1 VSALKL
7 DHVSKIYGGDV
18 LAVDQVD
25 LAVEDGEVLVLLG
38 PSGCGKTTILRLIA
52 GLEEAT
58 SGELWLGEERANDL
72 QPRERNVA
80 MVFQQGALYPHMT
93 VWENIAFPLQI
104 AGETDLSL
112 INEKVSE
119 MAYGLGI
126 GEKLARRP
134 SQLSGGER
142 QRVAMGRA
150 LIRGEPTVLLMDEP
164 LASLDIGLRNGLR
177 AEIAALVR
185 SLHLTTVYV
194 THDQAEALSLADRI
208 VVLRDGKV
216 EDVGTPARVY
226 RDPATAFVASFM
238 GAPPSNLA
246 WATIWVVN
254 GERIVIDFGRQWLEL
269 PWSDPRSEL
278 LTPYHS
284 QPVIVSIR
292 PDALAPAD
300 DSAKS
305 VLRGKVSALEY
316 YGHDWLARLDVGLR
330 PVDIDAV
337 RALRYSLESAAD
349 ERASAPAPISVGYDE
364 SREWPQ
370 VPDVPDSHGHHRGAS
385 LLVRVA
391 APPGWTSGQEA
402 RVAVDVPGIH
412 VFDSWGRR
420 IDRMPVGLA
429 ALSRQTDRHHSHD
442 A

>member
-1 VSALKL
+1 MSALKMN
-7 DHVSKIYGGDV
+7 HVTKIYGGSV
-18 LAVDQVD
+18 LAVDELD
-25 LAVEDGEVLVLLG
+25 LDVLDGEVLVLLG

-52 GLEEAT
+52 GLEAAT
-58 SGELWLGEERANDL
+58 SGDLWLGGERANDL

-112 INEKVSE
+112 VNDKVRE

-126 GEKLARRP
+126 GEKLARKP
-134 SQLSGGER
+134 GQLSGGER

-194 THDQAEALSLADRI
+194 THDQSEALSLADRI

-216 EDVGTPARVY
+216 EDVGTPSRVY

-254 GERIVIDFGRQWLEL
+254 GDRVIIDFGRQKLEL
-269 PWSDPRSEL
+269 PWSEPRSEM
-278 LTPYHS
+278 LTPYHG
-284 QPVIVSIR
+284 QAVIVSIR
-292 PDALAPAD
+292 PEVLAPASD
-300 DSAKS
+300 NSTTG
-305 VLRGKVSALEY
+305 VLQGKVTAVEF
-316 YGHDWLARLDVGLR
+316 YGHDWLARLEAGLR

-337 RALRYSLESAAD
+337 RSGEAD
-349 ERASAPAPISVGYDE
+349 PHDG
-364 SREWPQ
+364 
-370 VPDVPDSHGHHRGAS
+370 HNHHRSAS
-385 LLVRVA
+385 LLVRVDSLR
-391 APPGWTSGQEA
+391 GWKSGQE
-402 RVAVDVPGIH
+402 VDVVVDVPGIH
-412 VFDSWGRR
+412 IFDSSGRR
-420 IDRMPVGLA
+420 IDRMAVGLSA
-429 ALSRQTDRHHSHD
+429 MRHGTEGR
-442 A
+442 

>member
-7 DHVSKIYGGDV
+7 DRVTKIYRGGV
-18 LAVDQVD
+18 LAVDELD
-25 LAVEDGEVLVLLG
+25 LDVRDGEVLVLLG

-58 SGELWLGEERANDL
+58 SGDLWLDGERANDL

-80 MVFQQGALYPHMT
+80 MVFQQGALYPHLT
-93 VWENIAFPLQI
+93 VWENIAFPLRI
-104 AGETDLSL
+104 GGETDLSAV
-112 INEKVSE
+112 NDKVRE
-119 MAYGLGI
+119 MAFGLGI

-150 LIRGEPTVLLMDEP
+150 LIRGEPAALLMDEP

-194 THDQAEALSLADRI
+194 THDQAEALALADRI
-208 VVLRDGKV
+208 VVLRDGRV
-216 EDVGTPARVY
+216 EDVGSPGRVY

-246 WATIWVVN
+246 WATIWVLN
-254 GERIVIDFGRQWLEL
+254 GDRVVIDFGQQKLEL
-269 PWSDPRSEL
+269 PWSDPRSEM
-278 LTPYHS
+278 LTPQHG

-292 PDALAPAD
+292 PEALTPAGD
-300 DSAKS
+300 DSAKF

-316 YGHDWLARLDVGLR
+316 YGHDWLARVDAGLR
-330 PVDIDAV
+330 LVDMDAV
-337 RALRYSLESAAD
+337 RARRYGDPEPGSL
-349 ERASAPAPISVGYDE
+349 
-364 SREWPQ
+364 
-370 VPDVPDSHGHHRGAS
+370 DSHPHHRGAS
-385 LLVRVA
+385 LLVRVGA
-391 APPGWTSGQEA
+391 LRGWVSGQEVS
-402 RVAVDVPGIH
+402 VAVDVTGIQI
-412 VFDSWGRR
+412 FDSWGRR
-420 IDRMPVGLA
+420 IDRMPVGLE
-429 ALSRQTDRHHSHD
+429 ALRRSGVGGGHQPP
-442 A
+442 

>member
-7 DHVSKIYGGDV
+7 DHVTKIYRGGV
-18 LAVDQVD
+18 LAVDEVD
-25 LAVEDGEVLVLLG
+25 LAVDDGEVLVLLG

-58 SGELWLGEERANDL
+58 SGDLWLGGERANDL
-72 QPRERNVA
+72 PPRARDIA

-93 VWENIAFPLQI
+93 VWENIAFPLRV

-112 INEKVSE
+112 INAKVRE
-119 MAYGLGI
+119 MAFGLGI
-126 GEKLARRP
+126 GEKLARKP

-150 LIRGEPTVLLMDEP
+150 LVRGEPTVLLMDEP

-185 SLHLTTVYV
+185 SLHLTTIYV
-194 THDQAEALSLADRI
+194 THDQAEALALADRI
-208 VVLRDGKV
+208 AVLRDGKI

-226 RDPATAFVASFM
+226 SDPATAFVASFM

-254 GERIVIDFGRQWLEL
+254 GVRVVIDFGTQQLEL
-269 PWSDPRSEL
+269 PWNEPRSEL
-278 LTPYHS
+278 LTPYHG

-292 PDALAPAD
+292 PEALAPVRAD
-300 DSAKS
+300 SPSS
-305 VLRGKVSALEY
+305 VLFGKIGALEY
-316 YGHDWLARLDVGLR
+316 CGHDWLARLDVGLR

-337 RALRYSLESAAD
+337 RARRHSMESAAD
-349 ERASAPAPISVGYDE
+349 ELLSPPMRVSVGGDE
-364 SREWPQ
+364 PQWPEG
-370 VPDVPDSHGHHRGAS
+370 PDLADSYGHHRSAS
-385 LLVRVA
+385 LLVRFA
-391 APPGWTSGQEA
+391 SPPGWANGEE
-402 RVAVDVPGIH
+402 VPIAVDVPGIH
-412 VFDSWGRR
+412 IFDSWGRR
-420 IDRMPVGLA
+420 IDRMQVGLS
-429 ALSRQTDRHHSHD
+429 ALSRQPDRRRGHD